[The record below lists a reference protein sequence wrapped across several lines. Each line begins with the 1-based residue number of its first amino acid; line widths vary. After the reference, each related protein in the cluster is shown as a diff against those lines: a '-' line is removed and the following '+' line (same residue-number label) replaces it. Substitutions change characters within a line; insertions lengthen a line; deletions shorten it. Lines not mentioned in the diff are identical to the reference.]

1 MADGFSDFLGS
12 LLKPFQEG
20 WQSTV
25 ANFEGDVDKM
35 KEGGLPSNFI
45 KMAQD
50 MSTMTGSGMLSSG
63 MGPGMAKIPGYVT
76 GQTTFD
82 PKKGWEFIKEAEYPS
97 VDPLKSLLQG
107 NILGSDFSDMLMKL
121 LQQFRVNTKG
131 SPF

>member
-35 KEGGLPSNFI
+35 KEGGLPSNALRDI
-45 KMAQD
+45 QGLMM
-50 MSTMTGSGMLSSG
+50 MSGTGMLPQG
-63 MGPGMAKIPGYVT
+63 LGPGMAKLPAYVT
-76 GQTTFD
+76 GKKTFD
-82 PKKGWEFIKEAEYPS
+82 PQKGWEFIKEAEYPS

-107 NILGSDFSDMLMKL
+107 NILGSDFSDLLMKL
-121 LQQFRVNTKG
+121 LQMGRVQTKG